1 MVKNYSHIIK
11 GLPVP
16 ALTTRSNQEDNIS
29 ADYQDSRTGQD
40 QKFSI
45 RDHNHKDDNLFVGF
59 LFLPV
64 AVIVLP

>member
-1 MVKNYSHIIK
+1 MVKNYSHSSK
-11 GLPVP
+11 DSLFLPSQPVQP
-16 ALTTRSNQEDNIS
+16 KDNIS
-29 ADYQDSRTGQD
+29 VDYQDSRTGQD

-45 RDHNHKDDNLFVGF
+45 RDHNYKDDNLFVGF